1 MGGFIESWNLM
12 RYINNK
18 RVIQFRKVGW
28 MDNYVEVIINC
39 SEEDVEVPVK
49 GELLLGRHYID
60 STLLSNGILVRR
72 IVL

>member
-1 MGGFIESWNLM
+1 MGGFIELWNLM

-28 MDNYVEVIINC
+28 MDNYVEVIITC

>member
-1 MGGFIESWNLM
+1 MGGFIELWNLM

-39 SEEDVEVPVK
+39 SEEDVEVAVK